1 MNQPAVREIA
11 AMSVARAKGEGSV
24 LNVLGAAYV
33 IKASAAETSNAF
45 LCIESEVPPGSGVP
59 PHTHTH
65 EDEVFYVL
73 EGEIVFE
80 GADLT
85 APLRLGAGGFFFAP
99 RGRLHAFR
107 NEGEVMARKLVL
119 VMPGTGLEKM
129 FREIDAACRRGG
141 DAPSLEELTNIAGRA
156 GVLIAS

>member
-1 MNQPAVREIA
+1 MKQPALREIA
-11 AMSVARAKGEGSV
+11 ATSIARGRGEGEV
-24 LNVLGAAYV
+24 LNVLGAPYV
-33 IKASAAETSNAF
+33 IKASAAETSDAF
-45 LCIESEVPPGSGVP
+45 LCIEHKVPPGSGVP

-73 EGEIVFE
+73 EGEITFE

-85 APLRLGAGGFFFAP
+85 APLRLGAGGFLFAP

-107 NEGEVMARKLVL
+107 NEGKATARMLLL
-119 VMPGTGLEKM
+119 VMPGAGMEKM
-129 FREIDAACRRGG
+129 FREIDAACRGG
-141 DAPSLEELTNIAGRA
+141 GAPSLEELTSITARA

>member
-1 MNQPAVREIA
+1 MKQAA

-24 LNVLGAAYV
+24 LNVLGSPYV
-33 IKASAAETSNAF
+33 IKASAAETADAF
-45 LCIESEVPPGSGVP
+45 LCIEHEVRPGSGVP

-73 EGEIVFE
+73 EGEITFE

-85 APLRLGAGGFFFAP
+85 TPLRLGAGGFLFAP
-99 RGRLHAFR
+99 RRRLHTFR
-107 NEGEVMARKLVL
+107 NEGKATARMLVL
-119 VMPGTGLEKM
+119 VMPGAGLEKM
-129 FREIDAACRRGG
+129 FREMDAAGRKGG
-141 DAPSLEELTNIAGRA
+141 APSMEEIAEITARA